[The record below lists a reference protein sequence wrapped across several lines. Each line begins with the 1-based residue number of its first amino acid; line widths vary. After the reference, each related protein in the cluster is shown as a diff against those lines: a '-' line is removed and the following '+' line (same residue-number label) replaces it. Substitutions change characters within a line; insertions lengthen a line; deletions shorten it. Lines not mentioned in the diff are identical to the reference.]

1 MVGWGMETSGA
12 IAMRFRR
19 LETKVAEKQER
30 CLESRQELN
39 DKGLFMPFLR
49 MILS

>member
-1 MVGWGMETSGA
+1 MEISGA

-19 LETKVAEKQER
+19 LEPNMAEKQER

-39 DKGLFMPFLR
+39 DRGLFVQFLR